1 MTDVSSPRR
10 LRISKDKDELSVSF
24 SDDETFDFTSEFL
37 RVQSPSAEV
46 RGHSEAE
53 RKTVGGK
60 RNVRIKS
67 VVPVG
72 NYAVRIT
79 FDDNHSSGIF
89 SWDYFRQNGRNMAKV
104 WENYLA
110 ELDKKGMDR
119 DTPQMI

>member
-1 MTDVSSPRR
+1 MTDVSSPRS
-10 LRISKDKDELSVSF
+10 LRISKDKDELSITF
-24 SDDETFDFTSEFL
+24 SDDETYVFTAEFL

-60 RNVRIKS
+60 RNVRIKT
-67 VVPVG
+67 VKPVG

-79 FDDNHSSGIF
+79 YDDNHSSGIY
-89 SWDYFRQNGRNMAKV
+89 SWAYFRQNGRNMDGV
-104 WENYLA
+104 WAEYLA
-110 ELDKKGMDR
+110 ELEKKGMNR

>member
-10 LRISKDKDELSVSF
+10 LRISKDKDELSITF

-89 SWDYFRQNGRNMAKV
+89 SWDYFRQNGRNMAEV
-104 WENYLA
+104 WEKYLG
-110 ELDKKGMDR
+110 ELEKKGMDR
-119 DTPQMI
+119 DTPQLI

>member
-1 MTDVSSPRR
+1 
-10 LRISKDKDELSVSF
+10 VSF
-24 SDDETFDFTSEFL
+24 GTDKIYDFTAEFL

-46 RGHSEAE
+46 RGHSEAD

-67 VVPVG
+67 VEPVG
-72 NYAVRIT
+72 NYAVRIA

-89 SWDYFRQNGRNMAKV
+89 SWEYFRTKGQNMAEV
-104 WENYLA
+104 WEAYLA

-119 DTPQMI
+119 DTPQII

>member
-1 MTDVSSPRR
+1 MTGNSNPSR
-10 LRISKDKDELSVSF
+10 LRISKDKDELSITF

-89 SWDYFRQNGRNMAKV
+89 SWDYFRQNGRNMAEV
-104 WENYLA
+104 WEKYLS
-110 ELDKKGMDR
+110 ELEKKGMDR
-119 DTPQMI
+119 DTPQLI